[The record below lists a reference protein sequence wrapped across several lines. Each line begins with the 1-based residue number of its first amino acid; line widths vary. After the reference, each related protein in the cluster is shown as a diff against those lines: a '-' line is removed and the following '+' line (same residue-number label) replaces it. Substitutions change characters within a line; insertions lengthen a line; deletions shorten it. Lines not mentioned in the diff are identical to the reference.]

1 MAARNVH
8 HDAVVEALVADG
20 WTITDD
26 PLKLSFGN
34 RKVYVDIGAQR
45 AIGAEKG
52 DRRIAVEVQSFL
64 GLSEVHD
71 LEGAIGQ
78 YVLYRTLLR
87 VSEPDRAL
95 YMAVRPVVAD
105 GILAEPIGRLL
116 LEEERIKVVVFDSAA
131 RRIVKWTE

>member
-8 HDAVVEALVADG
+8 HDAVVDALVADG
-20 WTITDD
+20 WTVTDD
-26 PLKLSFGN
+26 PLRLSFGN
-34 RKVYVDIGAQR
+34 RKVYVDIGAQK

-71 LEGAIGQ
+71 LEGALGQ
-78 YVLYRTLLR
+78 YVLYRTVLR
-87 VSEPDRAL
+87 ASEPDRAL

-116 LEEERIKVVVFDSAA
+116 VEEERIKVLVFDSTT
-131 RRIVKWTE
+131 RRIVRWTE